1 MNLWEYVPNF
11 IKASTPMDLVDI
23 LVVAFLVYQGIKLV
37 RETRANQLIKG
48 LGALLLLYF
57 VASQLKLKTLS
68 FLMGN
73 VLQIGAVALLVV
85 FQPELRRALEQV
97 GRTKIHGLSL
107 FGGPSDQEDEQSR
120 WKTAIMAICE
130 GCASLSRQKVG
141 ALIVLERETRLGEII
156 KTGTIVDAAPSAELF
171 GTLFFTNSPL
181 HDGAVVMRGGRVYAA
196 GCFLPLSQNYEISRE
211 MGTRHRAA
219 LGMSENSDAMV
230 VVVSEETGVITVAQ
244 NGRLERNFTID
255 RLEKVLCDGILRDS
269 SEDSS
274 PRKPIFWKVKKS

>member
-120 WKTAIMAICE
+120 
-130 GCASLSRQKVG
+130 
-141 ALIVLERETRLGEII
+141 
-156 KTGTIVDAAPSAELF
+156 
-171 GTLFFTNSPL
+171 
-181 HDGAVVMRGGRVYAA
+181 
-196 GCFLPLSQNYEISRE
+196 
-211 MGTRHRAA
+211 
-219 LGMSENSDAMV
+219 
-230 VVVSEETGVITVAQ
+230 
-244 NGRLERNFTID
+244 
-255 RLEKVLCDGILRDS
+255 
-269 SEDSS
+269 
-274 PRKPIFWKVKKS
+274 

>member
-85 FQPELRRALEQV
+85 FQPELPAGAGTGGPHQ
-97 GRTKIHGLSL
+97 IHGLRPL
-107 FGGPSDQEDEQSR
+107 RRPSDQEDEQSR
-120 WKTAIMAICE
+120 WKTAHHGHLRRVCLPFPPE
-130 GCASLSRQKVG
+130 GGCSDRPG
-141 ALIVLERETRLGEII
+141 AGDPLGGDHQNRHHRGCRPI
-156 KTGTIVDAAPSAELF
+156 G
-171 GTLFFTNSPL
+171 GTLWEPVFHQFP
-181 HDGAVVMRGGRVYAA
+181 
-196 GCFLPLSQNYEISRE
+196 P
-211 MGTRHRAA
+211 
-219 LGMSENSDAMV
+219 
-230 VVVSEETGVITVAQ
+230 
-244 NGRLERNFTID
+244 
-255 RLEKVLCDGILRDS
+255 
-269 SEDSS
+269 
-274 PRKPIFWKVKKS
+274 PRWEQW

>member
-107 FGGPSDQEDEQSR
+107 FL
-120 WKTAIMAICE
+120 
-130 GCASLSRQKVG
+130 SLIHIS
-141 ALIVLERETRLGEII
+141 EPTR
-156 KTGTIVDAAPSAELF
+156 P
-171 GTLFFTNSPL
+171 
-181 HDGAVVMRGGRVYAA
+181 Y
-196 GCFLPLSQNYEISRE
+196 
-211 MGTRHRAA
+211 
-219 LGMSENSDAMV
+219 
-230 VVVSEETGVITVAQ
+230 
-244 NGRLERNFTID
+244 
-255 RLEKVLCDGILRDS
+255 
-269 SEDSS
+269 
-274 PRKPIFWKVKKS
+274 